1 MLMPNLRGK
10 PVFIIIL
17 TALLYLP
24 AIYVLLD
31 RFYFSDEVVSDGKV
45 IRPESGHREKIPD
58 TGDKQEEEEKNVIV
72 RTDGIQNSTLGFEKI
87 FFISLP
93 E

>member
-31 RFYFSDEVVSDGKV
+31 RFYPSGELVSDGRV
-45 IRPESGHREKIPD
+45 IRPESGNHEKVVD
-58 TGDKQEEEEKNVIV
+58 TVDKEEKNVV
-72 RTDGIQNSTLGFEKI
+72 VGNNGIQNSTLGFEKI
-87 FFISLP
+87 LYISLP

>member
-1 MLMPNLRGK
+1 MMPNLRGK
-10 PVFIIIL
+10 PVFIIVL

-31 RFYFSDEVVSDGKV
+31 RFYPSGELVSDGNV
-45 IRPESGHREKIPD
+45 IRPESGDHEKIAN
-58 TGDKQEEEEKNVIV
+58 KNPILGKH
-72 RTDGIQNSTLGFEKI
+72 GIQNSTLGFEKI